1 MVGGGAEGSG
11 EERPSG
17 AVFGDD
23 DDVLVVVLIAG
34 DADPSCL
41 EGPSQLEPGA
51 EKGEAAP
58 LPETD

>member
-23 DDVLVVVLIAG
+23 DVLVVVLIAG
-34 DADPSCL
+34 DADPSWL

-51 EKGEAAP
+51 GKGEAAP

>member
-11 EERPSG
+11 EEHPSG
-17 AVFGDD
+17 AVCGDD
-23 DDVLVVVLIAG
+23 DDVFVVVLIAG
-34 DADPSCL
+34 DADPSWL

-58 LPETD
+58 LPKTD